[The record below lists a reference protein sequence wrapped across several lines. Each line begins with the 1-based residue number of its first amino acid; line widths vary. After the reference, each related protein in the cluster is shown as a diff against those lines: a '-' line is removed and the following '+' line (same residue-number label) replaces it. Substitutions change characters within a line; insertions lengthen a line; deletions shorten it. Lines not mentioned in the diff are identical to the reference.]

1 MLQIKNKRL
10 TKCHNN
16 DIVDGYLQQ
25 LPMCNKLFHISKWSF
40 HQRNKWFLV
49 GDAIFY
55 HTLNVVGYDFS
66 NFSHKCYLCVNSC
79 FPKQILHQYSWKM
92 FLKVLANK
100 SRIDYLH
107 TRSSLKH
114 FLTVLSKAI
123 HNSTFERETVHN
135 NKRRQRDNCP
145 LAKSTVTFSG
155 IQVQIRPERI

>member
-1 MLQIKNKRL
+1 
-10 TKCHNN
+10 
-16 DIVDGYLQQ
+16 
-25 LPMCNKLFHISKWSF
+25 
-40 HQRNKWFLV
+40 
-49 GDAIFY
+49 
-55 HTLNVVGYDFS
+55 
-66 NFSHKCYLCVNSC
+66 
-79 FPKQILHQYSWKM
+79 M